1 MRMLLVER
9 FQELENNNVED
20 VSNLFAIRGRFYFT
34 TPSIYIDD
42 RLAECLKGLLEK
54 LTHVSCYIPTTYHRL

>member
-1 MRMLLVER
+1 MRMLFVER

-34 TPSIYIDD
+34 TPSIYVDD
-42 RLAECLKGLLEK
+42 
-54 LTHVSCYIPTTYHRL
+54 